1 MKVFASFCKK
11 KRFVLFSKK
20 EPKNFHFFIM
30 SNGADIFDRAA
41 VRRHRDRA
49 AATVADVAPILED
62 VADRL
67 LDRLA
72 DTTRRFTAALDLGGR
87 GVIAPRLRAAGIPTI
102 AMDLSAAM
110 AALSGPPYLAG
121 DEELLPFAHGSFDLV
136 VANLSLHWVN
146 DLPGA
151 LIQLRRALKPEG
163 LLLASLP
170 LLGTLDALRRALT
183 ETETELRDGVSP
195 RISPFPDLRDCAG
208 LLQRAGFTLPVADVE
223 DIDILYANPL
233 ALLRDLQAA
242 GERNATAERSRTVP
256 PRALFPAAVMKLA
269 MNEDGRVR
277 VRLRLGIMTGW
288 APPAAAPAT
297 ALA

>member
-1 MKVFASFCKK
+1 
-11 KRFVLFSKK
+11 
-20 EPKNFHFFIM
+20 M
-30 SNGADIFDRAA
+30 SDDAQIFDRAA

-49 AATVADVAPILED
+49 AATVGDVAPILED

-87 GVIAPRLRAAGIPTI
+87 GIIAPRLRAAGIPTV
-102 AMDLSAAM
+102 AMDLSAPM
-110 AALSGPPYLAG
+110 AALSGPPMLVG
-121 DEELLPFAHGSFDLV
+121 DEEMLPFGAGSFDLV

-151 LIQLRRALKPEG
+151 LIQLRRALRPEG
-163 LLLASLP
+163 LLLASVP
-170 LLGTLDALRRALT
+170 VLGTLDEVRQALT
-183 ETETELRDGVSP
+183 ETEADLRGGVSP

-223 DIDILYANPL
+223 DIDLLYTNPL

-242 GERNATAERSRTVP
+242 GERNAVGVRSRCVP
-256 PRALFPAAVMKLA
+256 PRDLFPVALMKLPVD
-269 MNEDGRVR
+269 EDGRVR

-288 APPAAAPAT
+288 APPAAAHAS
-297 ALA
+297 AVV

>member
-1 MKVFASFCKK
+1 LAGPLPRRLGRRHAAHLRGS
-11 KRFVLFSKK
+11 RDLTDQ
-20 EPKNFHFFIM
+20 
-30 SNGADIFDRAA
+30 ADIFDRGA

-49 AATVADVAPILED
+49 AATIAAVEPVLED

-102 AMDLSAAM
+102 AMDLSERM
-110 AALSGPPYLAG
+110 AALSGPPALAG
-121 DEELLPFAHGSFDLV
+121 DEEALPFGPDSFDLV

-151 LIQLRRALKPEG
+151 LIQLRRALRPDG

-170 LLGTLDALRRALT
+170 LLGTLDGVRRALT
-183 ETETELRDGVSP
+183 ETETELRGGVSP

-208 LLQRAGFTLPVADVE
+208 LLQRAGFILPVADGE
-223 DIDILYANPL
+223 DIDLLYADPL

-242 GERNATAERSRTVP
+242 GERNAIGVRSRTVP
-256 PRALFPAAVMKLA
+256 PRALFPAALMRLPV
-269 MNEDGRVR
+269 NEDGRVR

-288 APPAAAPAT
+288 APPSA
-297 ALA
+297 

>member
-1 MKVFASFCKK
+1 LGGRYAPHLRGSRDLTDQV
-11 KRFVLFSKK
+11 
-20 EPKNFHFFIM
+20 E
-30 SNGADIFDRAA
+30 IFDRAA
-41 VRRHRDRA
+41 IRRHRDRA
-49 AATVADVAPILED
+49 AATVAHVAPILED

-87 GVIAPRLRAAGIPTI
+87 GIIAPRLRAMGIPTI

-110 AALSGPPYLAG
+110 AALSGAPVLVG
-121 DEELLPFAHGSFDLV
+121 DEEMLPFGPDSFDLV

-151 LIQLRRALKPEG
+151 LIQLRRALRPDG

-170 LLGTLDALRRALT
+170 LLGTLDELRRAMT
-183 ETETELRDGVSP
+183 DTETELRGGVSP

-208 LLQRAGFTLPVADVE
+208 LLQRAGFTLPVADGE
-223 DIDILYANPL
+223 DIDLLYANPL

-242 GERNATAERSRTVP
+242 GERNAIGERSRAIP
-256 PRALFPAAVMKLA
+256 PRALFPAALMRLPLNA
-269 MNEDGRVR
+269 EGRIS

-288 APPAAAPAT
+288 APPAA
-297 ALA
+297 

>member
-1 MKVFASFCKK
+1 LGRRHAAHLRGS
-11 KRFVLFSKK
+11 RDLTDQ
-20 EPKNFHFFIM
+20 
-30 SNGADIFDRAA
+30 ARIFDRRA

-49 AATVADVAPILED
+49 AASVEIVAPILED

-87 GVIAPRLRAAGIPTI
+87 GVIAPRLRAAGIPTV

-110 AALSGPPYLAG
+110 VALSGPPVVVG
-121 DEELLPFAHGSFDLV
+121 DEEALPFGPESFDLV

-151 LIQLRRALKPEG
+151 LIQLRRALRPEG

-170 LLGTLDALRRALT
+170 LLGTLDEVRRALT
-183 ETETELRDGVSP
+183 ETETELRGGVSP

-223 DIDILYANPL
+223 DIDLLYASPL

-242 GERNATAERSRTVP
+242 GERNAIDERSRIVP
-256 PRALFPAAVMKLA
+256 PRDLFPAMLMRIPVTT
-269 MNEDGRVR
+269 EGRVR
-277 VRLRLGIMTGW
+277 IRLRLGIITGW
-288 APPAAAPAT
+288 AS
-297 ALA
+297 

>member
-1 MKVFASFCKK
+1 LA
-11 KRFVLFSKK
+11 
-20 EPKNFHFFIM
+20 
-30 SNGADIFDRAA
+30 GALARRLGWRHAAHLRGSRDLTDQARIFDRRA

-49 AATVADVAPILED
+49 AASVEIVAPILED

-87 GVIAPRLRAAGIPTI
+87 GVIAPRLRAAGIPTV

-110 AALSGPPYLAG
+110 VALSGPPVVVG
-121 DEELLPFAHGSFDLV
+121 DEEALPFGPESFDLV

-151 LIQLRRALKPEG
+151 LIQLRRALRPEG

-170 LLGTLDALRRALT
+170 LLGTLDEVRRALT
-183 ETETELRDGVSP
+183 ETETELRGGVSP

-223 DIDILYANPL
+223 DIDLLYASPL

-242 GERNATAERSRTVP
+242 GERNAIGERSRIVP
-256 PRALFPAAVMKLA
+256 PRDLFPAMLMRIPVTT
-269 MNEDGRVR
+269 EGRVR
-277 VRLRLGIMTGW
+277 IRLRLGIITGW
-288 APPAAAPAT
+288 AS
-297 ALA
+297 

>member
-1 MKVFASFCKK
+1 LAGPLQRRLGRRHATHLRGS
-11 KRFVLFSKK
+11 RDLTDQ
-20 EPKNFHFFIM
+20 
-30 SNGADIFDRAA
+30 ADIFDRRA

-49 AATVADVAPILED
+49 AATVGDVAPILED

-110 AALSGPPYLAG
+110 AALSAPPALVG
-121 DEELLPFAHGSFDLV
+121 DEEALPFGADSFDLV

-151 LIQLRRALKPEG
+151 LIQLRRALRPEG

-170 LLGTLDALRRALT
+170 LLGTLDEVRRALT
-183 ETETELRDGVSP
+183 ETETELRGGVSP

-223 DIDILYANPL
+223 DIDLLYANPL

-242 GERNATAERSRTVP
+242 GERNAIGERSRTVP
-256 PRALFPAAVMKLA
+256 PRDLFPAALMKLP
-269 MNEDGRVR
+269 MNEDGRFL

-288 APPAAAPAT
+288 APPAA
-297 ALA
+297 

>member
-1 MKVFASFCKK
+1 MGRRYAPHLRGS
-11 KRFVLFSKK
+11 RDLTDQT
-20 EPKNFHFFIM
+20 E
-30 SNGADIFDRAA
+30 IFDRAA

-49 AATVADVAPILED
+49 ATTVAHVAPILED

-87 GVIAPRLRAAGIPTI
+87 GVIAPRLRAMGIPTV
-102 AMDLSAAM
+102 AMDLSAPM
-110 AALSGPPYLAG
+110 AALSGGPMLVG
-121 DEELLPFAHGSFDLV
+121 DEETLPFGPDSFDLV

-151 LIQLRRALKPEG
+151 LIQLRRALRPDG

-170 LLGTLDALRRALT
+170 LLGTLDALRRSMT
-183 ETETELRDGVSP
+183 ETETELRGGVSP

-208 LLQRAGFTLPVADVE
+208 LLQRAGFTLPVADGE
-223 DIDILYANPL
+223 DIDLLYANPL

-242 GERNATAERSRTVP
+242 GERNAIGERSRAIP
-256 PRALFPAAVMKLA
+256 PRALFPGALMRLPV
-269 MNEDGRVR
+269 NGDGRVM

-288 APPAAAPAT
+288 APPAA
-297 ALA
+297 

>member
-1 MKVFASFCKK
+1 MTDEA
-11 KRFVLFSKK
+11 
-20 EPKNFHFFIM
+20 H
-30 SNGADIFDRAA
+30 IFDRAA

-49 AATVADVAPILED
+49 ATTVGDVAPILED

-87 GVIAPRLRAAGIPTI
+87 GIIAPRLRAAGIPTV
-102 AMDLSAAM
+102 AMDLSAPM
-110 AALSGPPYLAG
+110 AALSGPPMLAG
-121 DEELLPFAHGSFDLV
+121 DEEALPFGPDSFDLV

-151 LIQLRRALKPEG
+151 LIQLRRALRPEG

-170 LLGTLDALRRALT
+170 LLGTLDEVRGALT
-183 ETETELRDGVSP
+183 ETETALRGGVSP

-223 DIDILYANPL
+223 DIDLLYASPL

-242 GERNATAERSRTVP
+242 GERNAIGERSRLVP
-256 PRALFPAAVMKLA
+256 PRALFPAALMKLA
-269 MNEDGRVR
+269 VNEGGRVR
-277 VRLRLGIMTGW
+277 VRLRLGIITGW
-288 APPAAAPAT
+288 APPAA
-297 ALA
+297 